1 MNDKDSNKL
10 AAKLEQTVTAGGFR
24 HSFVQ
29 WFTHPIARNILIGML
44 IILALAVVFLV
55 GRIHASKTPL
65 EQAISYIRA
74 NQAAKALPI
83 LEQLSL
89 QHPVNPLVFP
99 WLAHGYLTC
108 DRIAE
113 GRIALDTA
121 LRLGL
126 PSQDLLPAVLYYTK
140 FYENRADFE
149 EAEKLF
155 ISASGACSAELLYES
170 KSKFYADW
178 ADAETKQNHL
188 KEAATHLEAAY
199 DLANEYEKLKVP
211 LPHPGAVAQAPGT
224 LKTGLALRLS
234 DIYSRLAVLA
244 QAQDKNDSQAISYL
258 EKSLKI
264 NDVPATRLILADIY
278 NQNKLYSKAIENYQL
293 VAEADKNNLECRH
306 HLIDLLLETKD
317 FDRAQKAL
325 VELCD
330 QEKSVENYEQL
341 ANADISLN
349 NYAGAVH
356 ALEDACDLRRK
367 PDVLKQLLSV
377 LNDWYASLIKEKKV
391 QEANSV
397 KGHVDRVAELL
408 ETVTKEEEAT
418 EQEKQLKAD
427 GAKMPPIALSSSR
440 TWLLRGSVTPE
451 GEIKIKN
458 NSGKPVY
465 DLTLNVVFFDNTAR
479 KANGTVTLPV
489 AVPNSSPFAA
499 NEERTLYFSCPTI
512 VKTDHKLAVLL
523 FWQGRF
529 LQEFPVVKQ

>member
-1 MNDKDSNKL
+1 MQHKDSNNAGTKS
-10 AAKLEQTVTAGGFR
+10 EPPVTAGGFKP
-24 HSFVQ
+24 SFVQ
-29 WFTHPIARNILIGML
+29 WLTHPIARNILVATL
-44 IILALAVVFLV
+44 VILALAVALLV
-55 GRIHASKTPL
+55 GRLHASKTPL
-65 EQAISYIRA
+65 ELAISYIKA

-121 LRLGL
+121 LRMGL
-126 PSQDLLPAVLYYTK
+126 PSQDLLPAVLYYTD
-140 FYENRADFE
+140 FYERRGDFE

-155 ISASGACSAELLYES
+155 ISAGGACPAQLLDES
-170 KSKFYADW
+170 KSKFYFDW
-178 ADAETKQNHL
+178 AEAEDKQNHL
-188 KEAATHLEAAY
+188 KEAAAHLEAAY
-199 DLANEYEKLKVP
+199 NLAIEYEKFKT
-211 LPHPGAVAQAPGT
+211 APATVGT
-224 LKTGLALRLS
+224 QTPNWLKTALIFKLS
-234 DIYSRLAVLA
+234 DVYSRLAVLA
-244 QAQDKNDSQAISYL
+244 QGQDKNDAEAISYL

-264 NDVPATRLILADIY
+264 NDVPATRLILANIY
-278 NQNKLYSKAIENYQL
+278 NQDKLYVQAIANYQL
-293 VAEADKNNLECRH
+293 VAQADKNNLECRH
-306 HLIDLLLETKD
+306 HLIDILLETRD
-317 FDRAQKAL
+317 YDSAQKAL

-330 QEKSVENYEQL
+330 KEKSVENYQQL
-341 ANADISLN
+341 ANADINLN

-356 ALEDACDLRRK
+356 ALEDASELGRK

-377 LNDWYASLIKEKKV
+377 LNDWYAALTKEKKV

-397 KGHVDRVAELL
+397 KGHADRVAELL
-408 ETVTKEEEAT
+408 DTVIKEEEAA
-418 EQEKQLKAD
+418 EQEKQAKTE
-427 GAKMPPIALSSSR
+427 GAKTLPIALSSSR
-440 TWLLRGSVTPE
+440 TWLMHGSVTPE

-458 NSGKPVY
+458 ISGKPVR
-465 DLTLNVVFFDNTAR
+465 DLTLNVVFYDNTAR
-479 KANGTVTLPV
+479 RANGGVTLPV

-512 VKTDHKLAVLL
+512 IKADHKLAVLL